1 MHRASDSWRRTSN
14 KSSHSWRRVFQGSK
28 VCWWK
33 SLFWFG
39 TRKQCHVYWLY
50 ANSLIFSDFVHV
62 FSMETDFPQ
71 SFVPCFES
79 LQLSG
84 AQQVLHRKKAFAL
97 DKRRFG
103 TSGCDGCDLF
113 PVVTMPQCIF
123 WRQKRWFLSV
133 QYQNWMEIVKEC
145 EGMWRKPRIWRSR
158 RNATLTKF
166 GWYSILS
173 CGMLR
178 MWIKLLKICL
188 NIISD
193 GKFYPYPSTDDRWNS
208 QQIEPSQGDVSS
220 LKLTG
225 TSGRVQETQGFSR
238 FLMACTSQIC
248 WGGSTFISP

>member
-1 MHRASDSWRRTSN
+1 MRILWFFQILSMFFPWKRTSLSRLSLALSRSN
-14 KSSHSWRRVFQGSK
+14 CREHSRSSTEKRHSPSTRGDSARRVVTVVISFQS
-28 VCWWK
+28 
-33 SLFWFG
+33 S
-39 TRKQCHVYWLY
+39 QCHN
-50 ANSLIFSDFVHV
+50 AFFDAKNGDF
-62 FSMETDFPQ
+62 F
-71 SFVPCFES
+71 
-79 LQLSG
+79 
-84 AQQVLHRKKAFAL
+84 
-97 DKRRFG
+97 
-103 TSGCDGCDLF
+103 LF
-113 PVVTMPQCIF
+113 NTRIEWKL
-123 WRQKRWFLSV
+123 WR
-133 QYQNWMEIVKEC
+133 NVKEC

-173 CGMLR
+173 CGMLW